1 MATKYSVTKEIF
13 SKRLKELMSDN
24 NETTY
29 SIGEVLNLSAATISR
44 YTDGKMA
51 PKITTIYSMATHFN
65 VNPVW
70 LMGYDV
76 EKILETPNKN
86 LKLSKHETILL
97 TNYKKLD
104 AEDKNKVI
112 EYTNLLSNQDK
123 YKIINNSTDEI
134 SATID
139 NVTEID
145 FNSNNKEDDEFTKVL
160 EARRKAE
167 QYFKENPHLM
177 PIASHDKEGDFTEE
191 DYKHDDDIMTNDDLW
206 K

>member
-1 MATKYSVTKEIF
+1 MAIKYNVTKEIF
-13 SKRLKELMSDN
+13 SKRLKELMNDN

-44 YTDGKMA
+44 YADGKMA

-76 EKILETPNKN
+76 EKMLEKPHYIKSLN
-86 LKLSKHETILL
+86 LSKEETTLL
-97 TNYKKLD
+97 ENYNKSNDDGKKMIVSYSD
-104 AEDKNKVI
+104 YVSQN
-112 EYTNLLSNQDK
+112 YTDTS
-123 YKIINNSTDEI
+123 DEI

-139 NVTEID
+139 NVID
-145 FNSNNKEDDEFTKVL
+145 LNTNDNKEDDEFAKVL
-160 EARRKAE
+160 EARKKAE
-167 QYFKENPHLM
+167 EYFNETPHLM
-177 PIASHDKEGDFTEE
+177 PIASHDRDGEFAEE
-191 DYKHDDDIMTNDDLW
+191 EYNYDDDLMDNDDLW